1 MNPPL
6 KRKRGI
12 HATLRQLRVFETV
25 ARQGSFTRAAEEL
38 HLSQPTVSMQVK
50 QLTEAV
56 DQPLLVTAGRRVQL
70 TELGQELYRTARDMF
85 GLWERFEMHADNMR
99 GLRKGCLRLSCVTT
113 AKYFVPRLL
122 GPFCERHPGIDIRL
136 EICNRDGI
144 VERLARNDDDLYVM
158 SVPPQHLD
166 IACHPFLDNPMVAVA
181 PASHPMVGRAPI
193 TLAQLGAQR
202 ILSRERGSG
211 SRMAIERHFREH
223 GVEFMPKMEIGSTEA
238 IKQAVI
244 AGLGVTLM
252 PLHAILMDPMTGQLA
267 MLEVETLPIPGAW
280 FAVHPGNRRLSIVA
294 QAFLHYLVTEG
305 AELMQRFEQHA
316 TTARGLVA
324 APAGQLSGGS
334 Q

>member
-1 MNPPL
+1 
-6 KRKRGI
+6 
-12 HATLRQLRVFETV
+12 
-25 ARQGSFTRAAEEL
+25 
-38 HLSQPTVSMQVK
+38 
-50 QLTEAV
+50 
-56 DQPLLVTAGRRVQL
+56 
-70 TELGQELYRTARDMF
+70 
-85 GLWERFEMHADNMR
+85 
-99 GLRKGCLRLSCVTT
+99 
-113 AKYFVPRLL
+113 
-122 GPFCERHPGIDIRL
+122 
-136 EICNRDGI
+136 
-144 VERLARNDDDLYVM
+144 M

-181 PASHPMVGRAPI
+181 PASHPMVGHAPI

-316 TTARGLVA
+316 TTALGLVA